1 MYLDH
6 FGLRAQPFAATP
18 NTSFYVNL
26 SGHEEAINLVLFA
39 LRTGEGFTKVV
50 GEVGTGKT
58 LICRTLLRR
67 LGQDVVSAYI
77 PSPALSPH
85 DFQLAIADELGIPLP
100 PDVGPQRLLRYL
112 QQELVNIKRSGR
124 RAVLFVDE
132 AQTIPDRTLEN
143 LRLLSNLEL
152 ESSKLLQIVFFGQPE
167 FDERLA
173 RHDMRQLQQR
183 ISFSHRLRP
192 IDRSATESYVFRRLV
207 ASGHSG
213 ERLFTPWALNGVH
226 RASGGIPRLVNV
238 ICHKALLSACASG
251 DRMVGR
257 KHVRQAVNDTDGI
270 KRWRSIK
277 LVGRT
282 R

>member
-6 FGLRAQPFAATP
+6 FGLRSQPFSATP

-39 LRTGEGFTKVV
+39 LRSGEGFTKVV

-58 LICRTLLRR
+58 LLCRTILRR
-67 LGQDVVSAYI
+67 LGDGFVSAYI

-85 DFQLAIADELGIPLP
+85 DLQLALADELGIPVTA
-100 PDVGPQRLLRYL
+100 DVNPQRLLRYL
-112 QQELVNIKRSGR
+112 QQELINIKRSGR
-124 RAVLFVDE
+124 QTVLLIDE
-132 AQTIPDRTLEN
+132 AQTIPDHTLES

-152 ESSKLLQIVFFGQPE
+152 ESSKLMQIVFFGQPE

-183 ISFSHRLRP
+183 IAFSHRLQP
-192 IDRSATESYVFRRLV
+192 IDRGATESYVFRRLV

-226 RASGGIPRLVNV
+226 KASGGIPRLVNV
-238 ICHKALLSACASG
+238 ICHKAMLSACASK
-251 DRMVGR
+251 DAMVGR
-257 KHVRQAVNDTDGI
+257 KHVRQAVSDTEGI
-270 KRWRSIK
+270 GRWRKIK
-277 LVGRT
+277 LVGR
-282 R
+282 RR